1 LVKVTPRAA
10 IDAAPTAGGDPMTLP
25 ELSRAL
31 ALLAALVLG
40 PALAACNTIEG
51 AGEDTSAAGGA
62 VSDAA
67 RETKEAL

>member
-1 LVKVTPRAA
+1 MTP
-10 IDAAPTAGGDPMTLP
+10 PK
-25 ELSRAL
+25 LSRAL

-51 AGEDTSAAGGA
+51 AGEDASAAGGA
-62 VSDAA
+62 VSDTA